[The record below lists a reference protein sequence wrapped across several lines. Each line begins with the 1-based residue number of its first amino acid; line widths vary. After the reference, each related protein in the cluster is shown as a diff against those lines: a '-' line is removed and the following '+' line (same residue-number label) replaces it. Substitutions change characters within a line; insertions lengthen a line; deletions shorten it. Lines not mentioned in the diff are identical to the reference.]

1 MKHVLFRRCA
11 ADQIVVEIHENEIE
25 SVADGIHQS
34 LKILRCVLQTK
45 WCPKELGEAECCDD
59 CSLAHVICSYLNLVV
74 GTYQVDLIENRSTRE
89 LRGKVLDVW
98 HRIAAGRRDVIEAY
112 VVATR
117 SPTAGVLRHH
127 VQGGRPRTV

>member
-1 MKHVLFRRCA
+1 MLFRRCA
-11 ADQIVVEIHENEIE
+11 ADQNVVEIHENEIE

-34 LKILRCVLQTK
+34 LKGLRCVLQTK
-45 WCPKELGEAECCDD
+45 WFPKELEEAEWCDD
-59 CSLAHVICSYLNLVV
+59 CSLADVFCSYRNLVV
-74 GTYQVDLIENRSTRE
+74 ATYQVDLRENRSTRE

-98 HRIAAGRRDVIEAY
+98 HRIAVGCPDVIEAS

-127 VQGGRPRTV
+127 VQGRRPRTV